1 MHNIVI
7 KSQASFAQYKSY
19 IGLIELYVSDQTN
32 VDLYTGHKHFVI
44 ERDELSIPSIEA
56 IKQELNRNDELKYLA
71 HEYNLI
77 ELHSQDKVGFLSY
90 VSLYN

>member
-1 MHNIVI
+1 MDNIVI
-7 KSQASFAQYKSY
+7 NSQVSFAQYKSY
-19 IGLIELYVSDQTN
+19 IGLIDLYVTDQTN
-32 VDLYTGHKHFVI
+32 VDLYTGHKHLVI

-56 IKQELNRNDELKYLA
+56 IKKELNRNDELKHLA
-71 HEYNLI
+71 HEHNLI